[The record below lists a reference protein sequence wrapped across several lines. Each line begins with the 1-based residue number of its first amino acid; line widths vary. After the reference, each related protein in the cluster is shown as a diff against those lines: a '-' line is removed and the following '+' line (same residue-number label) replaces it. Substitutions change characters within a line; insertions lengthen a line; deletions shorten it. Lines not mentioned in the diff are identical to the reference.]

1 MSERKEKEVWL
12 QKVGQRIREKRYLLG
27 REFQNREF
35 FIQDRSENLF
45 QYNEW
50 ISLRYLNSIEQG
62 NNQMSIEKLIQI
74 AFALEVDP
82 LELFSDVLN
91 IYRQEKAKD
100 DNV

>member
-1 MSERKEKEVWL
+1 MSERKKKEVWL
-12 QKVGQRIREKRYLLG
+12 QKVGQLICEKRYLLG
-27 REFQNREF
+27 KEFQNREF

-50 ISLRYLNSIEQG
+50 ISLRYLNSIEHG

-91 IYRQEKAKD
+91 IYRQENAKD
-100 DNV
+100 ESV